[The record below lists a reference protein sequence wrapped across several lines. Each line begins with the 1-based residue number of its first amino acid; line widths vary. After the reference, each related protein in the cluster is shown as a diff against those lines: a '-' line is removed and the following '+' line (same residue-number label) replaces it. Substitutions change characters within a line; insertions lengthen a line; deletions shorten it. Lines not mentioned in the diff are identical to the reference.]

1 MKKCVFFFLI
11 FFSIVSEAF
20 AADESM
26 PESETLKELLLFY
39 DMEALYSVS
48 FFPTTALQA
57 PGYSYIITND
67 QIEKTPDR
75 TLSDIISMI
84 VPGMTTGGH
93 ERHGALIGTRGVF
106 IDNNAKTMVM
116 LDGQHINQRSHFGY
130 TTGLLSPL
138 LGDLKRVEVILGPS
152 AIVHGSGAINGFVNL
167 VPKNGEDNPG
177 LYFASEYGFIDRAWK
192 VESGYGATYGEGKNI
207 YLYAGAY
214 GAEGFEPNE
223 LYGSHK
229 TFDIHAN
236 GYDSGN
242 YRLSLYWN
250 HASFNLNTFYYD
262 NNPYK
267 FSSVESGDFHQA
279 ALGIRPKYLFE
290 ISNTDSLELIGSLL
304 WFDHSTP
311 YFVRPNNRIEEVG
324 GSERH
329 WEIKNIYRTTRWK
342 GHSLAG
348 GFSYG
353 EKEFFQ
359 TRQFFGEDVK
369 LSLASVDTTWSELS
383 VFAEDVVAVTDKLTA
398 YFGLRYDKIFLQDFE
413 WHLWSQHNKP
423 DDIEGHFSPRIAL
436 TYELDRDMA
445 VKASYQHGF
454 RTPDASYYTWNLL
467 YKSGAEMLGL
477 NVPRLKNE
485 TMDSFELNFH
495 KNLPSRRLKADV
507 NLYYN
512 IFKDQLSWK
521 FYDQIKLFTP
531 AQITAI
537 RNALGLAAGGSTG
550 SILNSSRDI
559 YAYGGEIIVTYQPL
573 KHTDISLSYGYVY
586 LDGADEMLYP
596 SHQVKLNAQ
605 SAFINNTLHFALNYL
620 YNSAYSESKL
630 PVAHSIYR
638 KDRHVVDLAASYDIT
653 PELSVGVNVKN
664 VFGNEVPPMVFTP
677 AKPENGGLGFDATRV
692 YVSMRFKL

>member
-1 MKKCVFFFLI
+1 MKKSLLCFLI
-11 FFSIVSEAF
+11 IFSVFSEAF
-20 AADESM
+20 AIDNKLV
-26 PESETLKELLLFY
+26 ESEAVKELLLFY
-39 DMEALYSVS
+39 ELDELSSVA

-57 PGYSYIITND
+57 PGYSYIITD
-67 QIEKTPDR
+67 EQIEKTPDR
-75 TLSDIISMI
+75 SLSDLISMR

-93 ERHGALIGTRGVF
+93 ERHGPLIGTRGVF

-130 TTGLLSPL
+130 TTGILSPL

-152 AIVHGSGAINGFVNL
+152 AIVHGSGAINGFINL
-167 VPKNGEDNPG
+167 VPKNGENNPG
-177 LYFASEYGFIDRAWK
+177 LYFASEYGFADRAWK
-192 VESGYGATYGEGKNI
+192 VENGYGASYGEEKNI

-223 LYGSHK
+223 LYGSKK

-250 HASFNLNTFYYD
+250 HGPFNLNTFYYD
-262 NNPYK
+262 NNPRK
-267 FSSVESGDFHQA
+267 NSSFEIGDFHQA
-279 ALGIRPKYLFE
+279 AFGIRPKYLYKV
-290 ISNTDSLELIGSLL
+290 SNTDSLELIGSLL
-304 WFDHSTP
+304 LFDHSTP
-311 YFVRPNNRIEEVG
+311 YFVLPIKRIEEAG

-353 EKEFFQ
+353 EKEFSQ
-359 TRQFFGEDVK
+359 TRQFFAEDVY

-383 VFAEDVVAVTDKLTA
+383 IFAEDVDAVTDKLTA
-398 YFGLRYDKIFLQDFE
+398 YFGLRYDKIFLQDFK

-423 DDIEGHFSPRIAL
+423 DGIEGHFSPRVAL
-436 TYELDRDMA
+436 TYELDRDMT

-477 NVPRLKNE
+477 NVPSLKNE

-495 KNLPSRRLKADV
+495 KNMPASRLKADV

-512 IFKDQLSWK
+512 NFKDQLSWK

-537 RNALGLAAGGSTG
+537 RNALGLAAGGTTG

-559 YAYGGEIIVTYQPL
+559 NAYGGEIIGTYQPL
-573 KHTDISLSYGYVY
+573 EHTDISLSYGYVY

-596 SHQVKLNAQ
+596 SHQMKLNAQ
-605 SAFINNTLHFALNYL
+605 TSFINNTLHLALNYL
-620 YNSAYSESKL
+620 FNSAYSESKL
-630 PVAHSIYR
+630 PVANSIYR
-638 KDRHVVDLAASYDIT
+638 NDRHVVDLAASYDIT

-677 AKPENGGLGFDATRV
+677 ENPEKGGLGYDTTRA
-692 YVSMRFKL
+692 YVFLRFKL